1 MPGKDAPAHQ
11 ALYDGALAGALAS
24 KYHCTTQQDGLT
36 INKVNNCSMVT
47 YGTSRICQLLRSINT
62 YELGILTTG
71 YTAYGTSGMIPYLPQ
86 TIF

>member
-36 INKVNNCSMVT
+36 IKFVNNCSMVT
-47 YGTSRICQLLRSINT
+47 YGTGASRICQILRSINT
-62 YELGILTTG
+62 
-71 YTAYGTSGMIPYLPQ
+71 
-86 TIF
+86 

>member
-36 INKVNNCSMVT
+36 INIVNNCSMVT
-47 YGTSRICQLLRSINT
+47 YGTSRICQ
-62 YELGILTTG
+62 
-71 YTAYGTSGMIPYLPQ
+71 
-86 TIF
+86 